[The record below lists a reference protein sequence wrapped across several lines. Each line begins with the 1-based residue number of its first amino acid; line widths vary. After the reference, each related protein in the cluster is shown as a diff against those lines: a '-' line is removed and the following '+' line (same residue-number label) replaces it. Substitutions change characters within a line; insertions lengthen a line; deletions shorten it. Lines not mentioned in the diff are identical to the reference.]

1 LNFTKYINS
10 TTPFILNKIIETDFK
25 KPPRATMTYFPKNV
39 MKLILSYND
48 TSAQRA
54 EKKRQ
59 IASIKEARY
68 LMESGRLLQRKINT
82 LQWRKNIIEDGEY
95 EEGEYEEGEY
105 ETCLEVMNEEVADLT
120 RRRNDLYEQS
130 HGTPDLR
137 KAHRLIFRSR
147 SNPNRGY
154 ENRKKGVIYWI
165 NGGAPCMNKI
175 KDFRPEVLPL
185 YKESILVRN
194 NTMFE
199 LKQYC
204 RDNKIKGYSKYSK
217 QKLIGFIMKQNL

>member
-1 LNFTKYINS
+1 
-10 TTPFILNKIIETDFK
+10 
-25 KPPRATMTYFPKNV
+25 

-54 EKKRQ
+54 EKKCQ
-59 IASIKEARY
+59 IAPIKEARY
-68 LMESGRLLQRKINT
+68 LMESGMIVQRKINQR
-82 LQWRKNIIEDGEY
+82 LRDIIALD
-95 EEGEYEEGEY
+95 EEGEY

-120 RRRNDLYEQS
+120 SRREDLYEQS

-154 ENRKKGVIYWI
+154 ELRKKGVIHWI
-165 NGGAPCMNKI
+165 FNNKV
-175 KDFRPEVLPL
+175 FMPSVSLPL

-194 NTMFE
+194 NTMLE

-204 RDNKIKGYSKYSK
+204 RDNQLKGFSKHTSK
-217 QKLIGFIMKQNL
+217 QKLSGFIMKQNF